1 MSEDLK
7 LYLIVSIK
15 NTLIVIG
22 FIILAVVFQKWWISL
37 FSALFWT
44 TVSGSIF
51 EESNNKGGYK

>member
-7 LYLIVSIK
+7 LYLIVAIK

-22 FIILAVVFQKWWISL
+22 FIILAIVFQKWWISL

-44 TVSGSIF
+44 SVDGSVA
-51 EESNNKGGYK
+51 EENNKKE